1 MTACGDRSPNFEH
14 DLSRKPVPTFQDRAL
29 NGRKAPRGIR
39 QNRYALSVAKE
50 RSFTKAATR
59 LNIAAN
65 TFNLDKE
72 PTEWRSKSQRSN

>member
-1 MTACGDRSPNFEH
+1 MIFLENRFLLLGSCS
-14 DLSRKPVPTFQDRAL
+14 

-50 RSFTKAATR
+50 RNFTKAATR

-65 TFNLDKE
+65 TFNFDKE